1 MTDPTNDPVALD
13 ALLDELA
20 DRDGDSLQ
28 SLQSVGGDVDQFE
41 DQIEPAYG
49 NVSDWVGD
57 WLLPTV
63 ERRYAQGSR
72 GGVYWCDQW
81 WAHPEGLQRIYGLWR
96 EWEKARVDDS
106 MSAWWRDHLD
116 PHLHALTGENGAFVA
131 CSPGRHY
138 APSLL
143 PGQPLPPYILQ
154 LLPEGQDTPD
164 DAAGLFAV
172 EAVGT

>member
-1 MTDPTNDPVALD
+1 MTEPNAGLD
-13 ALLDELA
+13 ALLDELSARGDDSAEYGA
-20 DRDGDSLQ
+20 DADDSL
-28 SLQSVGGDVDQFE
+28 V
-41 DQIEPAYG
+41 EPAYA
-49 NVSDWVGD
+49 NVSDWATE

-81 WAHPEGLQRIYGLWR
+81 WAHPEGLQRIYALWR

-106 MSAWWRDHLD
+106 MSNWWRDHLD

-143 PGQPLPPYILQ
+143 PGRPLPPFILA
-154 LLPEGQDTPD
+154 LLPEGRAEQDED
-164 DAAGLFAV
+164 SDLFAGQ
-172 EAVGT
+172 AVSR